1 MSIKEIE
8 PGLLKE
14 FLSRANNCLHQQTAE
29 SLQASQAK
37 GVKAKLLGLVE
48 GDELLAT
55 AKVLFLPFKKIFH
68 AVEIYFAPIFDE
80 ARPEVFSRFLEEL
93 LLYLKKDFRNIRFR
107 IAPLIEEAR
116 ISNDLVRRKNP
127 LAEAYKRILLDQGFT
142 ELKLNY
148 DEAAGIQAKY
158 FYVKEFYDK
167 SEEELRASF
176 STSCRNDMRKAKRF
190 GVQVRF
196 LKKGEEDIFNRMMQ
210 ATIKRTGM
218 PEFTVNYLHGEE
230 FSIYGESMLVP
241 LAYIDRHISLATLE
255 GELSDLTKNFS
266 ELEAQQ
272 ETKRIRSRKNELRE
286 AILAAERR
294 IKQVNEFCDEH
305 GDIVSLAC
313 SQFFITESDMIYL
326 QSAAYQEGFIFS
338 PVYAIHDLMFKLA
351 FEKGVSRYNM
361 FAVSNPFENTGA
373 DTDVLSFKENFKGEF
388 IEFIGSYEKKLRLS
402 RIQ

>member
-1 MSIKEIE
+1 MSIREIE

-14 FLSRANNCLHQQTAE
+14 FLSGTKHCLHQQTAE
-29 SLQASQAK
+29 SLRASQAK

-48 GDELLAT
+48 GGELLAT
-55 AKVLFLPFKKIFH
+55 AKVLFLPFKKIFY

-80 ARPEVFSRFLEEL
+80 SKPEVFSRFIDEL
-93 LLYLKKDFRNIRFR
+93 LVYLKKDFRNIRFR

-116 ISNDLVRRKNP
+116 ISNELSRQENSLAKVYKN
-127 LAEAYKRILLDQGFT
+127 ILLDRGFT
-142 ELKLNY
+142 ELTLNY

-158 FYVKEFYDK
+158 FYVKEFYDM

-196 LKKGEEDIFNRMMQ
+196 LEKGEEDIFNRMMQ

-230 FSIYGESMLVP
+230 FTIYGESMLVP
-241 LAYIDRHISLATLE
+241 LAYIERSTSLATLE
-255 GELSDLTKNFS
+255 AELSDLTKEFT
-266 ELEAQQ
+266 ELDARQ
-272 ETKRIRSRKNELRE
+272 ETKRIRSKKNELKE
-286 AILAAERR
+286 AIQAAERR

-305 GDIVSLAC
+305 GEAVNLAC
-313 SQFFITESDMIYL
+313 SQFFITKSDMIYL
-326 QSAAYQEGFIFS
+326 QSAAYQEGFVFS

-351 FEKGVSRYNM
+351 FERGVSRYNM
-361 FAVSNPFENTGA
+361 FAVSSPFENTGA

-402 RIQ
+402 WLQ